1 MDITTQGN
9 KRNKSDIDTGKQWEE
24 KEKTKKLALKEHFS
38 LILQTEKAIWQLELL
53 DSVAF
58 VAVVAVNVAKV
69 GMMDVLV
76 AKVAL
81 MYSKSTK
88 VGTCSWSDL

>member
-1 MDITTQGN
+1 
-9 KRNKSDIDTGKQWEE
+9 
-24 KEKTKKLALKEHFS
+24 
-38 LILQTEKAIWQLELL
+38 LELL

-76 AKVAL
+76 VKVAL

-88 VGTCSWSDL
+88 VGDL